1 MIMILF
7 FFSLGFASK
16 SCPLI
21 KLHYSPK
28 KKQILATTTTPPP
41 PSSSSSSSF
50 LGLLRIL
57 LLNQISLL
65 LEKHVTSP
73 SFSLLGL
80 LLTLDPLGNF
90 LFITKKAKS
99 NNITSVTI
107 ITIIFMLLGVLVIK
121 LPYWKSL
128 KI

>member
-21 KLHYSPK
+21 KLHYSQK
-28 KKQILATTTTPPP
+28 KIACNNNKNTTITTTIFILFFF
-41 PSSSSSSSF
+41 F
-50 LGLLRIL
+50 LGLLLLL

-65 LEKHVTSP
+65 LENHVTSP

-90 LFITKKAKS
+90 PFITKKGK
-99 NNITSVTI
+99 
-107 ITIIFMLLGVLVIK
+107 K
-121 LPYWKSL
+121 Q
-128 KI
+128 

>member
-7 FFSLGFASK
+7 FFSLGFAYK

-21 KLHYSPK
+21 KLHYFQK
-28 KKQILATTTTPPP
+28 KTNTCSSNNNTTTTTIFIF
-41 PSSSSSSSF
+41 F
-50 LGLLRIL
+50 LGLLLIL

-65 LEKHVTSP
+65 LENHVTSP

-90 LFITKKAKS
+90 VLLPKKAKS
-99 NNITSVTI
+99 NNITS
-107 ITIIFMLLGVLVIK
+107 ITIIFMLSGVLVIK
-121 LPYWKSL
+121 LPYW
-128 KI
+128 